1 MQKHR
6 STILAGLG
14 GLAATV
20 VDVAL
25 LVLLVE
31 LAVPVGIAAGLGVLA
46 GAVAGFLVNNYVA
59 FRDHSPI
66 SVKQVGAFGLVAV
79 GTALLMALGMQL
91 TVVGLGL
98 PVLLGKLVCA
108 VVMFFAW
115 SLPAQ
120 KRFVFTVPQLHVD
133 RDPSVSYA

>member
-31 LAVPVGIAAGLGVLA
+31 LGVPIGIAAGLGVLA
-46 GAVAGFLVNNYVA
+46 GAVAGFLVNKYVA
-59 FRDHSPI
+59 FRDRSPI

-79 GTALLMALGMQL
+79 GTALLMAMAMQL
-91 TVVGLGL
+91 VAVWAGV
-98 PVLLGKLVCA
+98 PYLLSKCLCA
-108 VVMFFAW
+108 ATLFFAW
-115 SLPAQ
+115 TLPAQ
-120 KRFVFTVPQLHVD
+120 KRFVFVP
-133 RDPSVSYA
+133 A